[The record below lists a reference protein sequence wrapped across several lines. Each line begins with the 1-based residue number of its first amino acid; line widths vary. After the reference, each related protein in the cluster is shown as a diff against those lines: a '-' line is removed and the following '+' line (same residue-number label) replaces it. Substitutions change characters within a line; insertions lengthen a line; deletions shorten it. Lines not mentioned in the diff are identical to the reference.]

1 MTVHAGRPTTP
12 QDKSRELQRK
22 LYLAA
27 KRNRNRRFHALYD
40 RIFRPDILRQAWE
53 EVRRNGGSAGED
65 GVTIE
70 DVEREGVEQFLGQIE
85 QDLKAGTYR
94 PKPVLRVYIPKA
106 DGRQRPL
113 GIPTVRDRV
122 VQQAC
127 KMVIEPIFEANF
139 RDNSYGFRPK
149 RSAQQ
154 AVTEVKKA
162 LITGWWVVDA
172 DIQSYFDTIDH
183 TMLMSLLKRRISD
196 RRVLKLI
203 RQWLE
208 AGVLE
213 DGVRNATEIGSP
225 QGGVISPLLA
235 NIYLHVLDMYWAER
249 YSSLGKL
256 IRYADDF
263 VIICRTRQDA
273 ENALQIVKQIMDYP
287 ETDTSSH
294 QNPCRGYGSR
304 WVRLSWLP
312 LPQEEIKEEQQTLA
326 LHLAFTK
333 GHDSR
338 PKQNPFHHEENE
350 IEQHASRSDKIS
362 QSSNSRMAELLPHW
376 KLHLEIP
383 ATRPLCAVSSGTM
396 GSGKD
401 RVSWALERTCLSG
414 FDDATW
420 IGILLPTRNMCGQ
433 TLKAPGRRLSESRM
447 RENLMSGSMWQGMET
462 RISSSNPRRH
472 PLTLPPD
479 RWDSPRPKRLFYART
494 NSVKSALSRPAHL
507 RVTLT
512 VRQH

>member
-1 MTVHAGRPTTP
+1 VTVHAGRPITP
-12 QDKSRELQRK
+12 KEKSRELQRK

-40 RIFRPDILRQAWE
+40 RILRPDILSRAWE
-53 EVRRNGGSAGED
+53 EVRQNGGSAGQD
-65 GVTIE
+65 GVSIE
-70 DVEREGVEQFLGQIE
+70 DVEREGVGQFLCQIE
-85 QDLKAGTYR
+85 QDLKAGSYR
-94 PKPVLRVYIPKA
+94 PNPVLRVYIPKA

-127 KMVIEPIFEANF
+127 KLVIEPIFEANF

-154 AVTEVKKA
+154 AVSEVKKA

-183 TMLMSLLKRRISD
+183 AMLMSLMKRRISD

-249 YSSLGKL
+249 FSSLGKL

-263 VIICRTRQDA
+263 VIICRTKPDA
-273 ENALQIVKQIMDYP
+273 EAASQTVKQIM
-287 ETDTSSH
+287 
-294 QNPCRGYGSR
+294 GI
-304 WVRLSWLP
+304 LKLM
-312 LPQEEIKEEQQTLA
+312 
-326 LHLAFTK
+326 LHPTK
-333 GHDSR
+333 TRVVDMGHDGFDFLG
-338 PKQNPFHHEENE
+338 FHFHKKK
-350 IEQHASRSDKIS
+350 SMK
-362 QSSNSRMAELLPHW
+362 SNKLLPYNWPAPKAMKAVRSKIHMITERKSLSNPLTEVIKFLNRVIRGWRNYFRIGNCTLKFQQLDRYVRYRLEQWVKSKLGPRGHW
-376 KLHLEIP
+376 NEHAFRAMLLQHGLEYFY
-383 ATRPLCAVSSGTM
+383 
-396 GSGKD
+396 
-401 RVSWALERTCLSG
+401 LSG
-414 FDDATW
+414 V
-420 IGILLPTRNMCGQ
+420 CV
-433 TLKAPGRRLSESRM
+433 
-447 RENLMSGSMWQGMET
+447 
-462 RISSSNPRRH
+462 
-472 PLTLPPD
+472 
-479 RWDSPRPKRLFYART
+479 
-494 NSVKSALSRPAHL
+494 VKP
-507 RVTLT
+507 
-512 VRQH
+512 

>member
-1 MTVHAGRPTTP
+1 VTVHVARPITP

-27 KRNRNRRFHALYD
+27 KRNRERRFHALYD
-40 RIFRPDILRQAWE
+40 RILRPDILRQAWE

-70 DVEREGVEQFLGQIE
+70 DVEREGVEQFLCQIE
-85 QDLKAGTYR
+85 QDLKAGDYR
-94 PKPVLRVYIPKA
+94 PRPVLRVYIPKA

-149 RSAQQ
+149 HSAQQ
-154 AVTEVKKA
+154 AVNEVKKG

-183 TMLMSLLKRRISD
+183 NLLMSLLKRRISD

-263 VIICRTRQDA
+263 VIICRTKQDA
-273 ENALQIVKQIMDYP
+273 ETALKTVKQIMGILKLTLHPTKTRIVDMGQDGFDFLGFHFHKKKSMKSRKLLPYNWP
-287 ETDTSSH
+287 APKAMKAVRSKIHTITKRKNLSNALSEVIKYL
-294 QNPCRGYGSR
+294 NRVIRGWRNYFRIGNCTLKFQQLDR
-304 WVRLSWLP
+304 YVRWRLEQWVRSKQGARGHWNEHAFRALLLQHGLEYFYLP
-312 LPQEEIKEEQQTLA
+312 GI
-326 LHLAFTK
+326 
-333 GHDSR
+333 
-338 PKQNPFHHEENE
+338 
-350 IEQHASRSDKIS
+350 
-362 QSSNSRMAELLPHW
+362 
-376 KLHLEIP
+376 
-383 ATRPLCAVSSGTM
+383 CAV
-396 GSGKD
+396 K
-401 RVSWALERTCLSG
+401 
-414 FDDATW
+414 
-420 IGILLPTRNMCGQ
+420 P
-433 TLKAPGRRLSESRM
+433 
-447 RENLMSGSMWQGMET
+447 
-462 RISSSNPRRH
+462 
-472 PLTLPPD
+472 
-479 RWDSPRPKRLFYART
+479 
-494 NSVKSALSRPAHL
+494 
-507 RVTLT
+507 
-512 VRQH
+512 

>member
-1 MTVHAGRPTTP
+1 MTVHAARPITP

-22 LYLAA
+22 LYLEA
-27 KRNRNRRFHALYD
+27 KRCRNRRFHALYD

-53 EVRRNGGSAGED
+53 EVRRNGGSAGQD

-113 GIPTVRDRV
+113 GIPTVCDRV

-127 KMVIEPIFEANF
+127 KVVIEPIFEANF

-154 AVTEVKKA
+154 AVTVVKKA

-172 DIQSYFDTIDH
+172 DIQGYFDTIDQS
-183 TMLMSLLKRRISD
+183 MLMTLLKRRISD

-235 NIYLHVLDMYWAER
+235 NIYLHVLDMFWAER
-249 YSSLGKL
+249 YSSLGIL

-263 VIICRTRQDA
+263 VIICRTKRDA
-273 ENALQIVKQIMDYP
+273 ENALQTVKQIMDILKLTLHPTKTRVVDMGQDGFDFLGFHFHKKKSKRSNKLLPYNWP
-287 ETDTSSH
+287 SPKAMMSVRSKIHFITERMRLSNSLSEVIKFLN
-294 QNPCRGYGSR
+294 QVIRGWRNYFRIGNCTLKFQQLDRYVRSRLEQWVRAKLGSR
-304 WVRLSWLP
+304 GQWD
-312 LPQEEIKEEQQTLA
+312 E
-326 LHLAFTK
+326 LAF
-333 GHDSR
+333 R
-338 PKQNPFHHEENE
+338 
-350 IEQHASRSDKIS
+350 AS
-362 QSSNSRMAELLPHW
+362 MTEHGLEHFYLPGV
-376 KLHLEIP
+376 
-383 ATRPLCAVSSGTM
+383 CAV
-396 GSGKD
+396 K
-401 RVSWALERTCLSG
+401 
-414 FDDATW
+414 
-420 IGILLPTRNMCGQ
+420 P
-433 TLKAPGRRLSESRM
+433 
-447 RENLMSGSMWQGMET
+447 
-462 RISSSNPRRH
+462 
-472 PLTLPPD
+472 
-479 RWDSPRPKRLFYART
+479 
-494 NSVKSALSRPAHL
+494 
-507 RVTLT
+507 
-512 VRQH
+512 

>member
-1 MTVHAGRPTTP
+1 MHAGRPITP
-12 QDKSRELQRK
+12 LDKSRELQRR
-22 LYLAA
+22 LYLEA
-27 KRNRNRRFHALYD
+27 KRCRNRRFHALYVRLFPPGYD

-53 EVRRNGGSAGED
+53 EVRRNGGSAGQD

-70 DVEREGVEQFLGQIE
+70 DVEREGAAQFLGQIE

-94 PKPVLRVYIPKA
+94 PRPVLRVYIPKA

-139 RDNSYGFRPK
+139 QDNSYGFRPK

-154 AVTEVKKA
+154 AVTVVKKA

-203 RQWLE
+203 RLWLE

-235 NIYLHVLDMYWAER
+235 NIYLHVLDMYWAEK

-256 IRYADDF
+256 VRYADDF
-263 VIICRTRQDA
+263 VIICRSQRDA
-273 ENALQIVKQIMDYP
+273 EIALQTVKQIMDILKLTLHPTKTRVVDMGRDGFDFLGFHFHKNKSKKSNKLLPYIWPSPKAMIAVRSKIHFITERIRLSNSLP
-287 ETDTSSH
+287 EVIKFL
-294 QNPCRGYGSR
+294 NRVIRGWRNYFRIGNCTLKFQQLDRFVRYRLEQWVRAKRGSR
-304 WVRLSWLP
+304 GHWN
-312 LPQEEIKEEQQTLA
+312 E
-326 LHLAFTK
+326 LAFRDLMT
-333 GHDSR
+333 
-338 PKQNPFHHEENE
+338 
-350 IEQHASRSDKIS
+350 QHG
-362 QSSNSRMAELLPHW
+362 
-376 KLHLEIP
+376 LEYFYL
-383 ATRPLCAVSSGTM
+383 TGVCAV
-396 GSGKD
+396 K
-401 RVSWALERTCLSG
+401 
-414 FDDATW
+414 
-420 IGILLPTRNMCGQ
+420 P
-433 TLKAPGRRLSESRM
+433 
-447 RENLMSGSMWQGMET
+447 
-462 RISSSNPRRH
+462 
-472 PLTLPPD
+472 
-479 RWDSPRPKRLFYART
+479 
-494 NSVKSALSRPAHL
+494 
-507 RVTLT
+507 
-512 VRQH
+512 

>member
-1 MTVHAGRPTTP
+1 MTVHAVRPITP

-22 LYLAA
+22 LYLEA
-27 KRNRNRRFHALYD
+27 KRCRNRRFHALYD

-53 EVRRNGGSAGED
+53 EVRRNGGSAGQD

-113 GIPTVRDRV
+113 GIPTVCDRV

-127 KMVIEPIFEANF
+127 KVVIEPIFEANF

-154 AVTEVKKA
+154 AVTVVKKA

-172 DIQSYFDTIDH
+172 DIQGYFDTIDQS
-183 TMLMSLLKRRISD
+183 MLMTLLKRRISD

-235 NIYLHVLDMYWAER
+235 NIYLHVLDMFWAER
-249 YSSLGKL
+249 YSSLGIL

-263 VIICRTRQDA
+263 VIICRTKRDA
-273 ENALQIVKQIMDYP
+273 ENALQTVKQIMDILKLTLHPTKTRVVDMGQDGFDFLGFHFHKKKSKRSNKLLPYNWP
-287 ETDTSSH
+287 SPKAMMSVRSKIHFITERMRLSNSLSEVIKFLN
-294 QNPCRGYGSR
+294 QVIRGWRNYFRIGNCTLKFQQLDRYVRSRLEQWVRAKLGSR
-304 WVRLSWLP
+304 GHWD
-312 LPQEEIKEEQQTLA
+312 E
-326 LHLAFTK
+326 LAF
-333 GHDSR
+333 R
-338 PKQNPFHHEENE
+338 
-350 IEQHASRSDKIS
+350 AS
-362 QSSNSRMAELLPHW
+362 MTEHGLEHFYLPGV
-376 KLHLEIP
+376 
-383 ATRPLCAVSSGTM
+383 CAV
-396 GSGKD
+396 K
-401 RVSWALERTCLSG
+401 
-414 FDDATW
+414 
-420 IGILLPTRNMCGQ
+420 P
-433 TLKAPGRRLSESRM
+433 
-447 RENLMSGSMWQGMET
+447 
-462 RISSSNPRRH
+462 
-472 PLTLPPD
+472 
-479 RWDSPRPKRLFYART
+479 
-494 NSVKSALSRPAHL
+494 
-507 RVTLT
+507 
-512 VRQH
+512 